1 MRIKYEQQ
9 IELPREIVWKF
20 HENPEHLVMLHEGWG
35 GFRMICHDGCVSRG
49 CRTWCEAIAFGILPV
64 AMGFEHDL
72 YEPPLRFGEKMIH
85 GPFETFRHIHEFEEG
100 SGGTIVRDLL
110 EIELPWYYGGELGM
124 KLLIRP
130 ILEQTF
136 RNRRKALLK
145 LAESGKI
152 G

>member
-1 MRIKYEQQ
+1 MRFKYEQW
-9 IELPREIVWKF
+9 LDVSRDVVWKF
-20 HENPEHLVMLHEGWG
+20 HENPEHLVLLHGEWSA
-35 GFRMICHDGCVSRG
+35 FRMIRHDGCVSRG
-49 CRTWCEAIAFGILPV
+49 CQTWCEATAFGILPV

-85 GPFETFRHIHEFEEG
+85 GPFKMFRHIHEFEEV
-100 SGGTIVRDLL
+100 SGGTMVRDLL

-130 ILEQTF
+130 ILERTF
-136 RNRRKALLK
+136 RKRSKALLM